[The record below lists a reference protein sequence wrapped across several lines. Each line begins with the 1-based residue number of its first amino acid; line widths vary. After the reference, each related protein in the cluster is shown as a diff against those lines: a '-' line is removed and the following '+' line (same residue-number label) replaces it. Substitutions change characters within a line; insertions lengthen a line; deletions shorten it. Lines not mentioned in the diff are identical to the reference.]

1 MDFAPVRAGVPQEG
15 GASGVFRPNCKPQT
29 KMAKHRSK
37 RYKKASELVQT
48 GKSYSLADAVSTV
61 KQFPAP
67 KFTPTVTLSFHLGV
81 DPRKSDQMVRGSVS
95 LPHGTG
101 KNVRVAVFAQGAAA
115 EAAKAAGA
123 EFVGYDDL
131 IKKVQEGFTD
141 FDSAIATPDAMT
153 EVRKIARVLGPRGLM
168 PNPKTGTVTDDTAKA
183 VKEVKAG
190 RVDYK
195 LDKNGNI
202 SGSIGKTDF
211 APDALLENARAF
223 VDSVVRAKPA
233 SAKGNYIQAV
243 TLAATMLPGIPLEAA
258 TYTKASA

>member
-1 MDFAPVRAGVPQEG
+1 
-15 GASGVFRPNCKPQT
+15 
-29 KMAKHRSK
+29 MAKHRSK
-37 RYKKASELVQT
+37 RYQKAAALVQP
-48 GKSYSLADAVSTV
+48 GKSYPLAEAIGTV
-61 KQFPAP
+61 KQFPVP
-67 KFTPTVTLSFHLGV
+67 KFNPTVTLSFRLGV

-101 KNVRVAVFAQGAAA
+101 RNVRVAVFAQGAAA

-123 EFVGYDDL
+123 EHVGYEDL
-131 IKKVQEGFTD
+131 IKRVLDGFTD

-202 SGSIGKTDF
+202 SGSIGKLDF
-211 APDALLENARAF
+211 SAEQLTENARAF
-223 VDSVVRAKPA
+223 IDSVVRAKPA
-233 SAKGNYIQAV
+233 SAKGNYVQAV
-243 TLAATMLPGIPLEAA
+243 TLAASMLPGVPLEAA
-258 TYTKASA
+258 VHAKAGA